1 MWGGCAGRSICNFGS
16 CALLVETC
24 RPHAIARG
32 PCDPALALPN
42 AREATMMSLPRP
54 QRLLSRHDGADHA
67 RMRAKSTEPR
77 RRKGGEKMASALQL
91 PREELLR
98 AYRQM
103 RTIREFEDTVHDEFS
118 AGSIPGF
125 VHLYAGEEASGVGVC
140 LHLDDRDAIAST
152 PRGHGHCIPT
162 GADLVG

>member
-1 MWGGCAGRSICNFGS
+1 
-16 CALLVETC
+16 
-24 RPHAIARG
+24 
-32 PCDPALALPN
+32 
-42 AREATMMSLPRP
+42 
-54 QRLLSRHDGADHA
+54 
-67 RMRAKSTEPR
+67 MRAKPTEPS

-140 LHLDDRDAIAST
+140 LHLDDRDVIAST
-152 PRGHGHCIPT
+152 QPWMDGISGRCSQQKNQFETNTMSRAPGGD
-162 GADLVG
+162 AR